1 VRASGVDYAALS
13 VGGAEAVAAW
23 LAALGMGE
31 YSDAFAHAAVDGK
44 VLCSL
49 SASDLDKEIGVSN
62 RLHRKRLLLELQA
75 VRAAAPPAAPAPPR
89 RERSVPEETFRLDEV
104 SDLLELRHVR
114 LQLQRCGDSCDGE
127 VPLEPVRVQS
137 VHNPPLSYYL
147 ERTSRCLASPGAGRY
162 LPPQGGCFY
171 AAGEAEVA
179 SICRE
184 GFDPAGW
191 QRGRQHLWLS
201 AARAAAA
208 VAAEGHSSLL

>member
-1 VRASGVDYAALS
+1 
-13 VGGAEAVAAW
+13 
-23 LAALGMGE
+23 M
-31 YSDAFAHAAVDGK
+31 
-44 VLCSL
+44 
-49 SASDLDKEIGVSN
+49 
-62 RLHRKRLLLELQA
+62 
-75 VRAAAPPAAPAPPR
+75 
-89 RERSVPEETFRLDEV
+89 

-137 VHNPPLSYYL
+137 VHNSLLSYYL
-147 ERTSRCLASPGAGRY
+147 DRTSRCLASPGAGRY

-191 QRGRQHLWLS
+191 QRGTYGQGQHLPLS
-201 AARAAAA
+201 APRGDLP
-208 VAAEGHSSLL
+208 EI